1 MMKLKK
7 YKSQQG
13 FSLIEL
19 ILVLGLSSLAFIS
32 LVQWEVKK
40 SEIARAEIAGEQFA
54 EVGKALSAYIA
65 KEQLNLA
72 TNIAVGTTATM
83 DIEVLKGTN
92 SGAFIGHQYLPT
104 NFSAV
109 NIFGTAY
116 QIEVGRTATGRIE
129 GVVLSVDPIC
139 EKGTSLACPDPT
151 NPIKYDWIGA
161 AMRKMGAQSGMVRD
175 NGVGVNVLYGF
186 NAGWNVASTDFPTVI
201 TAPGQIGF
209 RVSSTDTSLYDAQYL
224 RLDGTSTML
233 GNLNMGNYSI
243 ENATNISYNG
253 WLQGYG
259 VLANTIRSGSINNTG
274 DIQTTN
280 LYATGIIKAGAA
292 ALPTVLNDADDL
304 IEGGD
309 IIADRNVYARDI
321 YLGADINHANRTE
334 NVGLNRRTIPNV
346 WLSDLLPKYVSRGIY
361 NISDSGN
368 IAVANPGG
376 NVTKP
381 VCNGGGTPRIEVIPQ
396 FTYSHG
402 RVLGDNNLTFTQT
415 TPSDWSAYLDWDLAA
430 YSPVL
435 AYANDLGAIWN
446 VRIVTSRYEATVA
459 GLPTPTMVGLAHVYC
474 DYSF

>member
-1 MMKLKK
+1 MIKFKK
-7 YKSQQG
+7 YKSQKG

-65 KEQLNLA
+65 REQLNLA
-72 TNIAVGTTATM
+72 TSIAVGTTATM
-83 DIEVLKGTN
+83 DIEVLKGST
-92 SGAFIGHQYLPT
+92 SGSFIGHQYLPT

-109 NIFGTAY
+109 NMFGTAY
-116 QIEVGRTATGRIE
+116 LIEISRTADGRIE
-129 GVVLSVDPIC
+129 GVVLSADPIC
-139 EKGTSLACPDPT
+139 EKGTSLACPDAT

-175 NGVGVNVLYGF
+175 NAGVNVLYGF
-186 NAGWNVASTDFPTVI
+186 NAGWNVSNADFSNI

-224 RLDGTSTML
+224 RLDGTNSML

-243 ENATNISYNG
+243 DNATNISYNG

-280 LYATGIIKAGAA
+280 LYATGIIKAGPA
-292 ALPTVLNDADDL
+292 ALPTVLNDADDP
-304 IEGGD
+304 IEAGD

-321 YLGADINHANRTE
+321 FLGADINSVNRTE
-334 NVGLNRRTIPNV
+334 NVGVNRRTIPNV

-361 NISDSGN
+361 NVSDTGN
-368 IAVANPGG
+368 IADAPGLG
-376 NVTKP
+376 NTVPKP
-381 VCNGGGTPRIEVIPQ
+381 VCNGGGVPRIEVIPQ

-415 TPSDWSAYLDWDLAA
+415 TPSDWSAYLDWDLVA

-435 AYANDLGAIWN
+435 AYANDAGANWT
-446 VRIVTSRYEATVA
+446 VRIVTSRYEATIA
-459 GLPTPTMVGLAHVYC
+459 GIPTPNMLGLAHVYC
-474 DYSF
+474 DYTF